1 MPMADSRHVFSTHA
15 LPSRDQRAAW
25 RAWFNPVFDL
35 RWDDEEAEHPFAA
48 ESITWSAGGAILSR
62 VRAPKLHSVRDARHV
77 RRDPTDHWVIA
88 IGTRESRI
96 TLSEGGLLV
105 PAGAPFL
112 VSLADPVESDRDADE
127 RLHLYLPRDRFAAL
141 APEFDKARGLAIGGG
156 LGRLLAD
163 YMRLLER
170 SLPTLGQDD
179 RHGLGDA
186 VQAMVA
192 ACVAPTAAHVTEA
205 GPQLDLTRLERVR
218 HAIRRRLHSATLT
231 PASLCRDVGMSRS
244 QLYRLLEGEGGVIR
258 YIQRH
263 RLRAI
268 HAALTDP
275 SDDRPIAA
283 IAEACGFYEPST
295 FSRTFR
301 REFGA
306 TPSDV
311 RAAARAGAAP
321 AGPWRPDMGADFRSL
336 SECLRAF

>member
-1 MPMADSRHVFSTHA
+1 MPNTRHVFSTRA

-35 RWDDEEAEHPFAA
+35 HWDRDEAEQPFDA
-48 ESITWSAGGAILSR
+48 ESITWSAGGVILSR

-112 VSLADPVESDRDADE
+112 VSLADPVESNRGADD

-141 APEFDKARGLAIGGG
+141 APELDKACGRAIGGG

-170 SLPTLGQDD
+170 SLPALGPED
-179 RHGLGDA
+179 RRGLGDA

-192 ACVAPTAAHVTEA
+192 ACVAPTAALAAEA
-205 GPQLDLTRLERVR
+205 APQRDLTRLERVR

-268 HAALTDP
+268 HAALTNAA
-275 SDDRPIAA
+275 DDRPIAA
-283 IAEACGFYEPST
+283 IAEAFGFYEPST

-306 TPSDV
+306 TPTDV

-321 AGPWRPDMGADFRSL
+321 AGPWKPDMAAEFRSL
-336 SECLRAF
+336 SDCLRAF